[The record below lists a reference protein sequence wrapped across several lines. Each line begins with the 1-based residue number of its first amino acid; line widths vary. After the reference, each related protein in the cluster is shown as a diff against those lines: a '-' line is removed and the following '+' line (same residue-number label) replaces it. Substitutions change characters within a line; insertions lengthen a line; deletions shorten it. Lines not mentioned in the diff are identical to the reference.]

1 MKLILPPAIATPA
14 ALQEQARL
22 NALASYQVL
31 DTPTEETFDR
41 LTRLSKRIFNVSMT
55 TVTFLDGHRQ
65 WFKSQQGLPVC
76 ETGREV
82 AFCDIAIRQPD
93 ALIVPDA
100 TADARFA
107 DNPLVIGEPKI
118 RFYAGMQ
125 LRSPDGHAIGTVCVM
140 DTKPRSFSR
149 EDESML
155 SELSGLAIDLL
166 ELRRLA
172 QSSKPRTGADG
183 MTHVLKAGRL
193 VFNGGKSSLRC
204 TVNSLSRGGAAV
216 NVTTTKGLPDRVALL
231 IDADATSRLCD
242 VTAKA
247 EQHLELSFES

>member
-1 MKLILPPAIATPA
+1 MKLILPSAIATPA
-14 ALQEQARL
+14 ALHEQARL
-22 NALASYQVL
+22 NALASYDVL

-65 WFKSQQGLPVC
+65 WFKAQQGLSVC
-76 ETGREV
+76 ETDREV
-82 AFCDIAIRQPD
+82 AFCDIAIKQPD

-100 TADARFA
+100 SADPRFA
-107 DNPLVIGEPKI
+107 NNPLVTGEPKI

-149 EDESML
+149 EEEAIL
-155 SELSGLAIDLL
+155 AELSGLAIDVL

-172 QSSKPRTGADG
+172 QLSKPRSRVDDNTR
-183 MTHVLKAGRL
+183 VLKAGRL
-193 VFNGGKSSLRC
+193 VFNGGKTSLRC
-204 TVNSLSRGGAAV
+204 TVNSLSRSGAAV
-216 NVTTTKGLPDRVALL
+216 NVTSTAGLPDRVALL

-247 EQHLELSFES
+247 DQHLELAFES

>member
-1 MKLILPPAIATPA
+1 MKLILPPAVATPA

-65 WFKSQQGLPVC
+65 WFKSQQGLSVC
-76 ETGREV
+76 ETDREV

-100 TADARFA
+100 TADPRFA
-107 DNPLVIGEPKI
+107 DNPLVTGDPKI

-149 EDESML
+149 DDEAIL
-155 SELSGLAIDLL
+155 AELSGLAIDLL

-172 QSSKPRTGADG
+172 QLSNPVRRSRDQNR
-183 MTHVLKAGRL
+183 VLKAGRL

-204 TVNSLSRGGAAV
+204 TVNSLSRDGAVV
-216 NVTTTKGLPDRVALL
+216 NVTSTAGLPERVALL

-242 VTAKA
+242 VAA
-247 EQHLELSFES
+247 RSDQHLELAFES